1 MNKAQRKQA
10 RASLSKAIERRFP
23 YGSTKGDPLG
33 GVVSLGSHYRQ
44 VNSLTFGSK
53 STKPQ
58 GYNAFSKV

>member
-10 RASLSKAIERRFP
+10 RAASSKMIEHRFP

-33 GVVSLGSHYRQ
+33 GVVALGSSFRQ
-44 VNSLTFGSK
+44 VNSLAFSSK

-58 GYNAFSKV
+58 GFKAFSKS